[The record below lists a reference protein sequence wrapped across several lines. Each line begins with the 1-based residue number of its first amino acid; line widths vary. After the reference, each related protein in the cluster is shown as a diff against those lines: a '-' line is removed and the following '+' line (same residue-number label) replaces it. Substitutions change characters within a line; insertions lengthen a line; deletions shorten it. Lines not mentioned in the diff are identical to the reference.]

1 MLWLYKTKNWIIA
14 HKNWLVFVGLFI
26 LSYVLGRRSNQN
38 YLEMAN
44 LAKDQYKK
52 DNEELERLQKAK
64 QARDKRT
71 EEKAKIVKAALEAE
85 KKSRIEE
92 LEKEHK
98 APDEVFANIGI
109 KKK

>member
-1 MLWLYKTKNWIIA
+1 MLWLNKTKNWIIA
-14 HKNWLVFVGLFI
+14 HKNWLVLLVMFI
-26 LSYVLGRRSNQN
+26 VSYLLGKKSNQN

-44 LAKDQYKK
+44 LAKGQYKK
-52 DNEELERLQKAK
+52 ENEELERLQTAK

-71 EEKAKIVKAALEAE
+71 REKAKIVKAALEAE

-92 LEKEHK
+92 LEKEHT
-98 APDEVFANIGI
+98 APDEVFTNIGI